1 MALTTDS
8 YDNIVSGLGL
18 AAEPANDP
26 PPGLMRHP
34 EIEVIEET
42 DAIVVSADIVGVE
55 REDIRV
61 DVSPQRLVIAA
72 TSRDPDQKRPSGV
85 FQRSLTLP
93 AEIRP
98 EEAEAHYNNGV
109 LEIFLPKKRSGGV
122 TGVFRPDP

>member
-1 MALTTDS
+1 MTTDS

-18 AAEPANDP
+18 AVDATTDP
-26 PPGLMRHP
+26 PPGLLRHP
-34 EIEVIEET
+34 DIEVIEET
-42 DAIVVSADIVGVE
+42 DAIIVSADIVGVE

-72 TSRDPDQKRPSGV
+72 TSRDPLQKRPSGM

-98 EEAEAHYNNGV
+98 EEAEAHYHNGV
-109 LEIFLPKKRSGGV
+109 LEVFLPKKKAGG
-122 TGVFRPDP
+122 TGVFRP